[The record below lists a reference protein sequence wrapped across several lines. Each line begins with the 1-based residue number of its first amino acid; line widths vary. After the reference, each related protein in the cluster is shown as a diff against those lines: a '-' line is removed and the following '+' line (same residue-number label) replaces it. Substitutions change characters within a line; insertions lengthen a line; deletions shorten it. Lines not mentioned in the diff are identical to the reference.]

1 MKNSKLISGILLAV
15 VGLLLIVLK
24 GQVISIAA
32 TCLGVIFIVNGI
44 MAIVKNDFTKGIITI
59 VIGAIIILFGWLF
72 VTIALYILGALLIAY
87 GVLDLINKS
96 KVKIVFDDTLKK
108 VLYYIIPVLYIVAG
122 ACLLFNQ
129 GETVSFVFI
138 FSGINIGIRNIHL
151 SSSIFKIILIIR
163 LHYFLF
169 LDKQCLLLPAL
180 HIP

>member
-1 MKNSKLISGILLAV
+1 MKNSKLVSGIIFAV

-32 TCLGVIFIVNGI
+32 TCLGVVFIVNGI
-44 MAIVKNDFTKGIITI
+44 MSVVKNDLTKGIITI

-108 VLYYIIPVLYIVAG
+108 VLYYVIPVLYIVAG

-138 FSGINIGIRNIHL
+138 LTGVILLVNGIL
-151 SSSIFKIILIIR
+151 TILES
-163 LHYFLF
+163 L
-169 LDKQCLLLPAL
+169 K
-180 HIP
+180 

>member
-1 MKNSKLISGILLAV
+1 MILKNIKTGV
-15 VGLLLIVLK
+15 V
-24 GQVISIAA
+24 
-32 TCLGVIFIVNGI
+32 FIVNGI
-44 MAIVKNDFTKGIITI
+44 MSVVKNDLTKGIITI

-108 VLYYIIPVLYIVAG
+108 VLYYVIPVLYIVAG

-138 FSGINIGIRNIHL
+138 LTGVILLVNGIL
-151 SSSIFKIILIIR
+151 TILES
-163 LHYFLF
+163 L
-169 LDKQCLLLPAL
+169 K
-180 HIP
+180 

>member
-1 MKNSKLISGILLAV
+1 MPCII
-15 VGLLLIVLK
+15 
-24 GQVISIAA
+24 ISIAA
-32 TCLGVIFIVNGI
+32 TCLGVVFIVNGI
-44 MAIVKNDFTKGIITI
+44 MSVVKNDLTKGIITI

-108 VLYYIIPVLYIVAG
+108 VLYYVIPVLYIVAG

-138 FSGINIGIRNIHL
+138 LTGVILLVNGIL
-151 SSSIFKIILIIR
+151 TILES
-163 LHYFLF
+163 L
-169 LDKQCLLLPAL
+169 K
-180 HIP
+180 

>member
-1 MKNSKLISGILLAV
+1 MKNSKLVSGIILAV
-15 VGLLLIVLK
+15 VGLLLIILK

-32 TCLGVIFIVNGI
+32 TCLGVVFIVNGI
-44 MAIVKNDFTKGIITI
+44 MSVVKNDLTKGIITI

-108 VLYYIIPVLYIVAG
+108 VLYYVIPVLYIVAG

-138 FSGINIGIRNIHL
+138 LTGVILLVNGIL
-151 SSSIFKIILIIR
+151 TILES
-163 LHYFLF
+163 L
-169 LDKQCLLLPAL
+169 K
-180 HIP
+180 